1 MHVAFEDLKLEHL
14 YIITP
19 GGSSYKK
26 DEKISVI
33 GIKNLM
39 TLLL

>member
-1 MHVAFEDLKLEHL
+1 VSPEDLKLEHL

-19 GGSSYKK
+19 GSSSYKK
-26 DEKISVI
+26 DAKISVM